1 MHRSAVAAKALA
13 ALPGQGGPGIV
24 LQDRWSRIWYAHGS
38 AGCALREPRGLS
50 GQARAYAD
58 LSRIPPRQP
67 SRTAAGDGP
76 AVNGPREDPIH
87 QASVAEFRRREAAL
101 GNPAAEELSDARI
114 KYRGLASSCPA
125 RTKVDRVVDLTP
137 AGLRDGFPTA
147 YGAMTVMRVEPGERT
162 WDGIRVREELTTV
175 SNTCP
180 ATFAPTPECSGR
192 DSFPVGGPANSD
204 RIGNQ
209 PGLVNRF
216 YDFHV
221 TKSRA
226 LSRLHDPSRNPGG
239 LDACRTVCEQKYF
252 CEDRE
257 IGRHT
262 VTRDFRKGVFDGQQ
276 VTLVTVG
283 KT

>member
-1 MHRSAVAAKALA
+1 MWVGLILFFLTGTCSFNPLDFSVILAWLPPQSSTTFRLCRYNGKSHEHTNALE
-13 ALPGQGGPGIV
+13 G
-24 LQDRWSRIWYAHGS
+24 
-38 AGCALREPRGLS
+38 
-50 GQARAYAD
+50 
-58 LSRIPPRQP
+58 
-67 SRTAAGDGP
+67 
-76 AVNGPREDPIH
+76 
-87 QASVAEFRRREAAL
+87 
-101 GNPAAEELSDARI
+101 
-114 KYRGLASSCPA
+114 
-125 RTKVDRVVDLTP
+125 
-137 AGLRDGFPTA
+137 
-147 YGAMTVMRVEPGERT
+147 
-162 WDGIRVREELTTV
+162 
-175 SNTCP
+175 
-180 ATFAPTPECSGR
+180 
-192 DSFPVGGPANSD
+192 
-204 RIGNQ
+204 
-209 PGLVNRF
+209 NRF